1 MKKSLLI
8 LASIAIGILFPHGHP
23 YAFLIRYFL
32 MIMLF
37 FVFLN
42 INIHRRIIQK
52 LHLKI
57 LLANI
62 LIPVLIYFCLQF
74 FNETVAI
81 ATFVIALAP
90 TAVAAPIIAQLL
102 NAKVEIVATSTLVTS
117 AGMALVIPFL
127 LPFIIK
133 IEGTID
139 TLSVFIPIV
148 VVVFVP
154 LILAQIVKKT
164 MPKVQQFLSQ
174 KKDIPLYLF
183 LLNVYLAMAKST
195 NFIKTSEQMQTDTIF
210 WIAMATGVLCILNFQ
225 IGERIVSKELKYEG
239 GLALGRKNTMFILW
253 LALTFVSPI
262 AALSPIFYILWQNL
276 YNSFQ
281 LWQKGRRETVNGGR
295 LTGTNN

>member
-8 LASIAIGILFPHGHP
+8 LASIAIGVLFPFGYP

-42 INIHRRIIQK
+42 INIHRKILQT
-52 LHLKI
+52 LHFKI
-57 LLANI
+57 LLTNI
-62 LIPVLIYFCLQF
+62 LIPLFAYFFLQF
-74 FNETVAI
+74 FNETVAV
-81 ATFVIALAP
+81 AVFLVALAP
-90 TAVAAPIIAQLL
+90 TAAAASIIAQLL
-102 NAKVEIVATSTLVTS
+102 NAKVEIVAASTLVTS

-127 LPFIIK
+127 LPFIIQ
-133 IEGTID
+133 IEGAID

-164 MPKVQQFLSQ
+164 LPKVQQVLSK

-183 LLNVYLAMAKST
+183 LVNVYLAMAKST
-195 NFIKTSEQMQTDTIF
+195 HFIQTSEETQFDTIF
-210 WIAMATGVLCILNFQ
+210 WIALATGLLCIVNFQ
-225 IGERIVSKELKYEG
+225 VGERIVSPELKYEG

-281 LWQKGRRETVNGGR
+281 LWRQDKQ
-295 LTGTNN
+295 